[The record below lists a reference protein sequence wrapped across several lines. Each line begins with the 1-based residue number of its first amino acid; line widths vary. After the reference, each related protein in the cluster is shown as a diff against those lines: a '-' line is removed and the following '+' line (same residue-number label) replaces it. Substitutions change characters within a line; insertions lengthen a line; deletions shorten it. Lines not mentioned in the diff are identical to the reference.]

1 MSSSLLSS
9 ALSSLTLLPLLLLLQ
24 LPSTTLSL
32 QSQLPRHTQ
41 LLATNAYIFTY
52 NLFSRT
58 LLDVIPAKIQ
68 ICCIQLSCHY
78 QPPP

>member
-9 ALSSLTLLPLLLLLQ
+9 APSSPTLPPLPLLLQ

-32 QSQLPRHTQ
+32 QSQLPRRTQ
-41 LLATNAYIFTY
+41 LPATNAYIFTH
-52 NLFSRT
+52 NLFSRM

-68 ICCIQLSCHY
+68 IRCIQPGCHY